1 MEMKT
6 KHFLFGVVLLTM
18 LAACTDPQDI
28 NPNYNPETKEV
39 VAQMVFN
46 VSLPDGET
54 ATKQS
59 EDATQVSDTFW
70 GIQDA
75 VLFSYALDK
84 DNQILVVDKT
94 ADKADLLGEIVSRGK
109 VSKTT
114 SRRVI
119 EMSLPL
125 QTNTLLFYGRGI
137 KPSTGEETFSIY
149 DSYGKLDHYSVTE
162 VSGSAHFQLGKRLQ
176 DRDTAIFYTTEK
188 LLSGIFSLIMNTS
201 FKETDDSGI
210 DANAAPTDDASMP
223 KYKFSI
229 AKGKFQ
235 HISWASYDNNGV
247 SPYDGHNPNYPLE
260 AKLERAYKQMT
271 TINAE
276 EGELRAASGQALIR
290 TVTDLWTII
299 NEVRCA
305 DPMNEAEAVAKYF
318 ATLVY
323 DRIKKYFEGT
333 TNITGAPITQVHFLG
348 LNTIISAFNS
358 ADEIAARPYT
368 DDPNT
373 IWPTIEELNDLIK
386 SDKNKLSDFPFNYNL
401 PRGATHMAF
410 KKDGKNY
417 FYYPTTFNTSD
428 MGEAHEGGGFNAES
442 YYFPSELMYYGNS
455 PIRVSD
461 SEHQVNDY
469 PNGSTNWNRESEWAT
484 GGWTVGSV
492 KASTRSVAM
501 KYDIRY
507 GTALLKTQV
516 KYGSSVL
523 YDNNHAVQEKQS
535 GQTLPSDVEPDK
547 AITVT
552 DDSFQLTG
560 IIIGGQYQNVG
571 WDYLPIAAPGET
583 KMVQGFIFDKAIP
596 EASRRIPKSG
606 SSQANYTL
614 VNDNFS
620 GTRNGE
626 TGLWE
631 PTMKEGK
638 NNQDVVYVALE
649 FQNNTGE
656 DFFGNHNVIRNE
668 GYFYL
673 IGELNPN
680 DQTVDWP
687 TTGYGIPPFT
697 ADGKSQEIP
706 RVFIQS
712 FMTSAT
718 FTFGEKSLQRA
729 YLTVPDLRAGSMS
742 VGMSVNIEWQPGI
755 NFGEV
760 ILGGVN
766 N

>member
-18 LAACTDPQDI
+18 LAACTDPQEI

-59 EDATQVSDTFW
+59 EDATQVSGTFW

-94 ADKADLLGEIVSRGK
+94 ADKADLLGEIVSPGM
-109 VSKTT
+109 VSKTN

-125 QTNTLLFYGRGI
+125 QTNTLLFYGRGM
-137 KPSTGEETFSIY
+137 KPSKGEESFSID
-149 DSYGKLDHYSVTE
+149 DSYGKLDYYSVTE

-176 DRDTAIFYTTEK
+176 DSDKAYFYTTEK
-188 LLSGIFSLIMNTS
+188 LLSGILSLIMNTN
-201 FKETDDSGI
+201 FKETSVRDI
-210 DANAAPTDDASMP
+210 IETEKPTDEAAMP
-223 KYKFSI
+223 AYKYNVTKD
-229 AKGKFQ
+229 KFQ

-276 EGELRAASGQALIR
+276 AGELRAASGEALIR

-305 DPMNEAEAVAKYF
+305 EPMNEAEAVAKYF
-318 ATLVY
+318 ATLAYRRVA
-323 DRIKKYFEGT
+323 KYFDGT
-333 TNITGAPITQVHFLG
+333 TNITGAPITGVHFKD
-348 LNTIISAFNS
+348 I
-358 ADEIAARPYT
+358 DEIVTNFLSASEVAVRPYT

-373 IWPTIEELNDLIK
+373 IWPTAEELNALG
-386 SDKNKLSDFPFNYNL
+386 STTKNKLSDFPFNYNL

-417 FYYPTTFNTSD
+417 FYYPMTFNTSD

-455 PIRVSD
+455 PVRVSD
-461 SEHQVNDY
+461 SEHQMNDY
-469 PNGSTNWNRESEWAT
+469 PNGSTNWNKESEWAT

-492 KASTRSVAM
+492 KASTHSVAM

-523 YDNNHAVQEKQS
+523 YDNNHAVQEEQS
-535 GQTLPSDVEPDK
+535 GQTLPADVEPDK

-552 DDSFQLTG
+552 DDSFKLTG

-571 WDYLPIAAPGET
+571 WDYLPKAAPGET

-596 EASRRIPKSG
+596 LASRSIPKSG

-620 GTRNGE
+620 GTRSGE

-649 FQNNTGE
+649 FLNNTGE
-656 DFFGNHNVIRNE
+656 DFFGNHNIIRNG

-680 DQTVDWP
+680 DKTVDWP

-718 FTFGEKSLQRA
+718 FTFSDKSLQRA

-755 NFGEV
+755 NFGDV